1 MAIEDE
7 VIEALHTLESFG
19 VSEEVRKNIL
29 LNGIKFSF
37 GYGERDAKRDRTY
50 NILEFAS
57 MLEAFK
63 KMNIDI
69 DVNAIIEKPTE
80 YEEFI
85 TVSEGVASLKR
96 KFSKNAQS

>member
-1 MAIEDE
+1 MIEDE

-19 VSEEVRKNIL
+19 VSEEVRRKIL
-29 LNGIKFSF
+29 LNGINFDFS
-37 GYGERDAKRDRTY
+37 YGGRDTSKDRSY
-50 NILEFAS
+50 DILEFAS

-85 TVSEGVASLKR
+85 TVSEGVASLKL
-96 KFSKNAQS
+96 KFNKNAH

>member
-19 VSEEVRKNIL
+19 VSEEVRRKIL
-29 LNGIKFSF
+29 LNGIDFNFS
-37 GYGERDAKRDRTY
+37 YGERDTSKNRSY
-50 NILEFAS
+50 NVLEFAKILRNFRQ
-57 MLEAFK
+57 MG
-63 KMNIDI
+63 IDI

-85 TVSEGVASLKR
+85 TVSEGVASLKL
-96 KFSKNAQS
+96 KFNKNAH